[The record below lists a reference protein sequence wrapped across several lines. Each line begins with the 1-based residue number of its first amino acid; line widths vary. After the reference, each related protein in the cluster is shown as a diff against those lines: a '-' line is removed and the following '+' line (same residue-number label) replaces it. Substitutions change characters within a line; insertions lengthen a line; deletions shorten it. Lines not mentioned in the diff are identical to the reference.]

1 MPANTDDVTAAA
13 LALPEDDRLE
23 LADRLMESLEGPP
36 DEDYEQAWAD
46 EIARRLADV
55 RSGKSVPIPWDE
67 ARKRIFEDL
76 DGDDR

>member
-1 MPANTDDVTAAA
+1 MTANTDHLTAAA

-23 LADRLMESLEGPP
+23 LADRLMESLDGPP
-36 DEDYEQAWAD
+36 DADYDQAWAD

-55 RSGKSVPIPWDE
+55 RSGTAVTVPWE
-67 ARKRIFEDL
+67 EVRKRLLEDA